1 MTTEIKIYEM
11 NEAEAVNAK
20 AADDIN
26 RLLAQLSST
35 PHHITTG
42 MLRLMTQNVDTHL
55 FVAQKGADIVGMITV
70 GCYSSPT
77 GRKACIEDV
86 VTDASVR
93 GQGIGKALV
102 QKAIAYLSTLSPCSV
117 LLTSRPSRIVAN
129 ALYQK
134 LGFTPK
140 ETNVYTM
147 KL

>member
-1 MTTEIKIYEM
+1 MTTEVTIYEM
-11 NEAEAVNAK
+11 CEAEAVNAK
-20 AADDIN
+20 ATDDIN
-26 RLLAQLSST
+26 RLLAQLSNT
-35 PHHITTG
+35 PYHITTD
-42 MLRLMTQNVDTHL
+42 RLILMVRNADTHL
-55 FVAQKGADIVGMITV
+55 FVATKEADIVGMITV
-70 GCYSSPT
+70 GCYTSPT
-77 GRKACIEDV
+77 GSKACIEDV

-102 QKAIAYLSTLSPCSV
+102 QKAIAFLSTLSPCSV
-117 LLTSRPSRIVAN
+117 LLTSRPSRLAAN